1 MEQDDV
7 DKRAVVLKSGV
18 KNRGSKS
25 ANYATATQ
33 RGDRAVIETA
43 LAIADEK
50 VEVTEEDID
59 NAIVLNNGMTS
70 VDFMMPENERQI
82 LEENLNLYNN
92 LEQTQKIL
100 NVAKRNKKVSE
111 DIKTLQ
117 LISKTGDFANQA
129 FDVLND
135 DKVLASLMSAFRKK
149 VEKGETGKAVKELA
163 TAIKIIL
170 DARQEMIKSLNSQ
183 GSKKSARIALKFT
196 NESGDEVQMGVDI

>member
-82 LEENLNLYNN
+82 LEENLNLYSN
-92 LEQTQKIL
+92 LEQTQKVL
-100 NVAKRNKKVSE
+100 NVAKRNKKISE

-135 DKVLASLMSAFRKK
+135 DKVLDSLLSAFKKK

-170 DARQEMIKSLNSQ
+170 DARQDMIKSLNSQ
-183 GSKKSARIALKFT
+183 GNKKSARIALKFT
-196 NESGDEVQMGVDI
+196 NESGEEVQMGVDI